1 MESTTMK
8 LVISASRRSQFVLLG
23 IPRAAGG
30 TGAFYECSLAAQR
43 RYMLM
48 IECWNSNSKRLTFN
62 TLLSA
67 Q

>member
-8 LVISASRRSQFVLLG
+8 LVISASRRSQFVLLD

-30 TGAFYECSLAAQR
+30 TGAFYEYSLAAQR
-43 RYMLM
+43 RHMLM

-62 TLLSA
+62 KLLSA